1 MKQSLS
7 LQREKSKTM
16 DIQARKIHFVQEFL
30 RVADDELVTKL
41 ERLLRIERKK
51 KLEEGLSPMTMNE
64 LNEIIDKSE
73 DDFKTE
79 RVTEARN
86 LLNQIDTWK

>member
-1 MKQSLS
+1 
-7 LQREKSKTM
+7 M
-16 DIQARKIHFVQEFL
+16 DIQARKIRFVQEFL

-51 KLEEGLSPMTMNE
+51 KLEEELSPMSLKE
-64 LNEIIDKSE
+64 FNEIIDKSE
-73 DDFKTE
+73 DDFKNE

>member
-1 MKQSLS
+1 
-7 LQREKSKTM
+7 M

-51 KLEEGLSPMTMNE
+51 KLEKELSPMTMKE
-64 LNEIIDKSE
+64 FNEIIDKSE
-73 DDFKTE
+73 DDFKNE
-79 RVTEARN
+79 RVTEA
-86 LLNQIDTWK
+86 

>member
-1 MKQSLS
+1 
-7 LQREKSKTM
+7 M

-51 KLEEGLSPMTMNE
+51 KFEEELRPMTMKE
-64 LNEIIDKSE
+64 FNEIIDKSE

>member
-1 MKQSLS
+1 
-7 LQREKSKTM
+7 M

-51 KLEEGLSPMTMNE
+51 KLEEGLNPMTMNE

-73 DDFKTE
+73 DDFKNE

>member
-1 MKQSLS
+1 
-7 LQREKSKTM
+7 M

-51 KLEEGLSPMTMNE
+51 KLEEGLSPMTMKE
-64 LNEIIDKSE
+64 FNEIIDKSE
-73 DDFKTE
+73 DDFKNG

>member
-1 MKQSLS
+1 
-7 LQREKSKTM
+7 M

-41 ERLLRIERKK
+41 EELLHIERRK
-51 KLEEGLSPMTMNE
+51 KLEKDLHPMSLRE
-64 LNEIIDKSE
+64 FNEIIDKSE
-73 DDFKTE
+73 DDFANG

-86 LLNQIDTWK
+86 LLKQINTWK

>member
-1 MKQSLS
+1 
-7 LQREKSKTM
+7 M